1 MGVEENKSLKLN
13 MVLNGIKGLM
23 SILFPLISFPYVSR
37 ILGVDSIGKYNF
49 SVSVISYFL
58 LLAGLGI
65 STYAIREGAKIRED
79 KEDFEHFANQMFTVN
94 IISTTIS
101 YVLLLFLMLTVSKF
115 RDYWDI
121 LAVLSV
127 QIAFTT
133 IGVDWLYSVYEDYLY
148 ITIRSIA
155 FQALS
160 ILMLFIFVKDTDD
173 VVPYALISVLANAG
187 SGILNFLRSKKYCR
201 IRLVKIINWKKHL
214 KPILVLFAMSV
225 TVTLYVSS
233 DTTILGFLCD
243 DYTVGVYSVSTKIY
257 TIVKTLLS
265 AVLVVSI
272 PRLSAILGQKSK
284 NEFNEVASDI
294 YRTLITVLVPAIIG
308 IIVLRSQIILIISGN
323 EFLAATSS
331 LAILSIALFFC
342 LGAWF
347 WGQCI
352 LVPLSEENTVFKI
365 TVLSALSNVVLNFLM
380 IPIWKE
386 NAAAFT
392 TLIAEA
398 ISFFGCT
405 FFGKKYVSLTEVR
418 GTTLKVLVGCAGIVL
433 TSGGVMR
440 IINNVYMSTVVTV
453 CSSIFVYLVIEVILK
468 NESIWSILNSI
479 KEKISK

>member
-1 MGVEENKSLKLN
+1 MRVEETKSLKLN

-37 ILGVDSIGKYNF
+37 VLGVDSLGRYNF
-49 SVSVISYFL
+49 SASVISYFI

-65 STYAIREGAKIRED
+65 STYAIREGAKIREN
-79 KEDFEHFANQMFTVN
+79 KASFEHFANQMFTVN
-94 IISTTIS
+94 IISTAIS
-101 YVLLLFLMLTVSKF
+101 YILLLLLMLTVGKF
-115 RDYWDI
+115 RSYWDI
-121 LAVLSV
+121 LTALSIQV
-127 QIAFTT
+127 AFTT

-155 FQALS
+155 FQVLS
-160 ILMLFIFVKDTDD
+160 IFSLFIFVKDSGD

-187 SGILNFLRSKKYCR
+187 SGTLNFIRSRKYCH
-201 IRLVKIINWKKHL
+201 IRPVGKVDWKKHL

-243 DYTVGVYSVSTKIY
+243 DHTVGIYSVSTKIY

-265 AVLVVSI
+265 SVLVVSI

-284 NEFNEVASDI
+284 KEFNEVAADI
-294 YRTLITVLVPAIIG
+294 YRTLITVLIPAIVG
-308 IIVLRSQIILIISGN
+308 IIILRNQIVVVISGS
-323 EFLAATSS
+323 EFLSATTS
-331 LAILSIALFFC
+331 LAILSLALFFC

-352 LVPLSEENTVFKI
+352 LVPLNEENTVFKI
-365 TVLSALSNVVLNFLM
+365 TVISALTNVVLNFLL
-380 IPIWKE
+380 IPLWKE

-405 FFGKKYVSLTEVR
+405 FFGKKYVSLTGVR
-418 GTTLKVLVGCAGIVL
+418 ETAVKVFVGCIGIVL
-433 TSGGVMR
+433 VFFGVMR
-440 IINNVYMSTVVTV
+440 TIQNMYISTVVTV
-453 CSSIFVYLVIEVILK
+453 CLAIFVYFVIEILLK
-468 NESIWSILNSI
+468 NESVWSIFNSI
-479 KEKISK
+479 KAKIGK